1 MYLFFKL
8 NKFFWTELN
17 LSSLLETTPNHLY
30 NIYNIYLYIYVYVS
44 MYISMYVHMYVC
56 MKVCHGLPGSF
67 RIWVC
72 QRLSKYHR
80 FARWCQKTFG
90 LIETV
95 KLPWVCQGLSKYCAF
110 ARAVKILWVCQGLSK
125 SYGFASGCQTTMG
138 TMGLSGVVKIPSG
151 CHGLSKY

>member
-1 MYLFFKL
+1 
-8 NKFFWTELN
+8 
-17 LSSLLETTPNHLY
+17 
-30 NIYNIYLYIYVYVS
+30 
-44 MYISMYVHMYVC
+44 MYVHMYVC

-125 SYGFASGCQTTMG
+125 SYGCAMGCQNTMG
-138 TMGLSGVVKIPSG
+138 TMGLAGVVKIPSG
-151 CHGLSKY
+151 CHGLSKYYGFDSGCQNIVGLPADVKIHRVCQGLPT